1 MVSLGLTWSHLV
13 SVGLTWSLLDSLAHL
28 VSLGFTWTHLVSLG
42 PTWTHLVS
50 LGLSWTHLKPC
61 VLLRFE
67 RPAGPTAPVNNTTK
81 EKGQMA
87 ENRIKSHPGR
97 IRTHQNVYRR
107 HQGGPTISQK
117 HFSNHFVNI
126 HLHRPQGHA
135 AREEEDYS
143 HSRPQPQDHAPRSH

>member
-1 MVSLGLTWSHLV
+1 M
-13 SVGLTWSLLDSLAHL
+13 
-28 VSLGFTWTHLVSLG
+28 
-42 PTWTHLVS
+42 VS
-50 LGLSWTHLKPC
+50 LGLSWTHLKPS

-87 ENRIKSHPGR
+87 ENRSKSHPGR

-117 HFSNHFVNI
+117 HFSNHLVNI
-126 HLHRPQGHA
+126 HLH
-135 AREEEDYS
+135 
-143 HSRPQPQDHAPRSH
+143 QPQRARGAPSPRRTILTPDPSLRITHAGAIEISRSDSPPNLRHTPAHTFEMHTHVPCVDYRRMSA